1 MKAVLIDDHQI
12 FRVGIRHML
21 TTTSEWQI
29 VGEAGRAREAFAL
42 IDAERPEVAIVD
54 IALPGMDGVVAT
66 REIRRRAPGTRILIL
81 TVHEEI
87 RDVLDAFAAGAA
99 GYALKSDDP
108 ETLVAALAAVMQGE
122 RYVAPTLS
130 ARLAAHQ
137 AEPQPSDV
145 LAVLSERER
154 EIFRLAAEC
163 LITREIAHELCI
175 SRKTV
180 DTHLYRIHHK
190 LGLRTSAELV
200 RLAGRLG
207 LLHNGRSPSGRKT
220 VPPVVAEL
228 PPVEVGPE
236 MSIEIGPALPPEPLP
251 DDTLARSANGR

>member
-42 IDAERPEVAIVD
+42 IDAERPDVALVD

-81 TVHEEI
+81 TVHEEL
-87 RDVLDAFAAGAA
+87 RDVVDALNAGAA
-99 GYALKSDDP
+99 GYALKTEAP
-108 ETLVAALAAVMQGE
+108 ESLVTALATIMQGE
-122 RYVAPTLS
+122 RYVSPSLA
-130 ARLAAHQ
+130 ARLEAYQ
-137 AEPQPSDV
+137 SMPQPADV
-145 LAVLSERER
+145 LSVLSERER

-207 LLHNGRSPSGRKT
+207 LIHTGRPGSTRRPPAAAPPPEDAAGR
-220 VPPVVAEL
+220 
-228 PPVEVGPE
+228 VEVP
-236 MSIEIGPALPPEPLP
+236 IEIGPPLPPEPMP
-251 DDTLARSANGR
+251 DETLARSANGR

>member
-12 FRVGIRHML
+12 FRVGIKQML
-21 TTTSEWQI
+21 TTASEWTI

-42 IDAERPEVAIVD
+42 IDAERPDVALVD

-66 REIRRRAPGTRILIL
+66 REIRRRAPSTRILIL

-87 RDVLDAFAAGAA
+87 RDVLDAFSAGAA
-99 GYALKSDDP
+99 GYTLKTEEP
-108 ETLVAALAAVMQGE
+108 ETLITALDTIMRGE
-122 RYVAPTLS
+122 RYVAPSLA
-130 ARLAAHQ
+130 ARLEAYQ
-137 AEPQPSDV
+137 SEPQPSDV
-145 LAVLSERER
+145 LSVLSERER

-207 LLHNGRSPSGRKT
+207 LIHSGRAGN
-220 VPPVVAEL
+220 VRRL
-228 PPVEVGPE
+228 PPPPPPADDVGAVDVP
-236 MSIEIGPALPPEPLP
+236 IEIGAPLPTEPLP
-251 DDTLARSANGR
+251 DDTLARSAGGR

>member
-42 IDAERPEVAIVD
+42 IDAERPDVAVVD

-66 REIRRRAPGTRILIL
+66 REIRRRASGTRILIL

-87 RDVLDAFAAGAA
+87 RDVLDAFAAGAS

-108 ETLVAALAAVMQGE
+108 EALVSALATVMQGD
-122 RYVAPTLS
+122 RYVAPAL
-130 ARLAAHQ
+130 APRLESYHS
-137 AEPQPSDV
+137 EPQPSDV
-145 LAVLSERER
+145 LSVLSERER

-207 LLHNGRSPSGRKT
+207 LLHNGRSGGMRKPP
-220 VPPVVAEL
+220 PPVVEEAVTQ
-228 PPVEVGPE
+228 PPVPAVTVAEVAEVAGVPE
-236 MSIEIGPALPPEPLP
+236 VPIE
-251 DDTLARSANGR
+251 

>member
-12 FRVGIRHML
+12 FRVGIKYML
-21 TTTSEWQI
+21 TSASEWRI
-29 VGEAGRAREAFAL
+29 VGEAGRVRGAFAL
-42 IDAERPEVAIVD
+42 IDAERPDVALVD
-54 IALPGMDGVVAT
+54 VALPGMDGVVAT
-66 REIRRRAPGTRILIL
+66 REIRRRAPSTRILIL

-87 RDVLDAFAAGAA
+87 RDVVDALAAGAA
-99 GYALKSDDP
+99 GYALKTEEP
-108 ETLVAALAAVMQGE
+108 EALVAALAAVMRGE
-122 RYVAPTLS
+122 RYVAPALA
-130 ARLAAHQ
+130 ARLAAY
-137 AEPQPSDV
+137 ESMPQPGDV
-145 LAVLSERER
+145 LSVLSERER

-207 LLHNGRSPSGRKT
+207 LIHTSRAATSRKPPPT
-220 VPPVVAEL
+220 VEEVTH
-228 PPVEVGPE
+228 VEVP
-236 MSIEIGPALPPEPLP
+236 IEIGPALAPEPVAE
-251 DDTLARSANGR
+251 DALARANGR

>member
-12 FRVGIRHML
+12 FRVGIKYML
-21 TTTSEWQI
+21 TSASEWRI

-42 IDAERPEVAIVD
+42 IDAERPDVALVD
-54 IALPGMDGVVAT
+54 VALPGMDGVVAT
-66 REIRRRAPGTRILIL
+66 REIRRRAPSTRILIL

-87 RDVLDAFAAGAA
+87 RDVVDAFAAGAA
-99 GYALKSDDP
+99 GYSLKTEEP
-108 ETLVAALAAVMQGE
+108 EALVAALAAVMRGE
-122 RYVAPTLS
+122 RYVAPALS
-130 ARLAAHQ
+130 ARLAAY
-137 AEPQPSDV
+137 ESVPQPDV
-145 LAVLSERER
+145 LSVLSERER

-207 LLHNGRSPSGRKT
+207 LIHTSRAAT
-220 VPPVVAEL
+220 
-228 PPVEVGPE
+228 
-236 MSIEIGPALPPEPLP
+236 EPR
-251 DDTLARSANGR
+251 ASS